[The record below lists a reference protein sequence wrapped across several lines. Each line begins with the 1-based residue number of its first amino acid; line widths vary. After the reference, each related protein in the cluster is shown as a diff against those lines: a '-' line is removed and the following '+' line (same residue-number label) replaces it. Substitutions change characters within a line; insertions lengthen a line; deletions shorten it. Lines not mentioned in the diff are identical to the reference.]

1 MGPSW
6 REVRPFIK
14 LIFAS
19 HLGGKLVPSKSWD
32 LFEKF
37 WRGLF
42 SCWWFFIDYSLEEKL
57 VSFSLLFVWLLIS
70 EEKLVSFLLFGKFCS
85 LFVCGWSRGSCVSS
99 SWMRFL
105 LPPNNLWLIVLRR
118 SHRVSHEWFSAMM
131 LDGCHLMKLVRFV
144 HMISLK
150 ITFLA
155 IQLSWLLSSPALAAF
170 EELLLTTKMSLF
182 ALKLF
187 LPVIMRL
194 THLALPWKSWA
205 NLALTVNISRLSTF
219 LLIFPKMFFENMAPL
234 LIDLSFKAL
243 SLEKP
248 NCFGLS
254 LLILLMRSYFPNM
267 Y

>member
-1 MGPSW
+1 MRAGDFRCS
-6 REVRPFIK
+6 ESVSLFHLVSPF
-14 LIFAS
+14 
-19 HLGGKLVPSKSWD
+19 HWLV
-32 LFEKF
+32 
-37 WRGLF
+37 RGLDGCF
-42 SCWWFFIDYSLEEKL
+42 GL
-57 VSFSLLFVWLLIS
+57 VLLWGVCCCLLFVVGSWP
-70 EEKLVSFLLFGKFCS
+70 FLLMGREVG
-85 LFVCGWSRGSCVSS
+85 LFLVVWEVLVFIRVWLVRGSCVSS

-118 SHRVSHEWFSAMM
+118 SHRVSDEWFSAMM

-219 LLIFPKMFFENMAPL
+219 LLTFPKMFFENMAPL

-248 NCFGLS
+248 NCSGLS